1 MSTPPVAPYSAS
13 VRAGGFLIV
22 SGQIG
27 MRDGALVPGGVAAQL
42 HQAVANLAAI
52 LFEEGLSLDD
62 VRKTTVFLADIADY
76 DEMNANYVQLFAEPR
91 PARSAVG
98 VSGLPR
104 GALVEIEAWAL
115 TKPVFGSG
123 AGGFDSSL

>member
-1 MSTPPVAPYSAS
+1 
-13 VRAGGFLIV
+13 VRAGGFVIV

-27 MRDGALVPGGVAAQL
+27 LRDGALVGGGVAAQL
-42 HQAVANLAAI
+42 DQAVANLAAI
-52 LFEEGLSLDD
+52 LFEEGLTLDD

-76 DEMNANYVQLFAEPR
+76 DAMNAAYLELFQPLR

-98 VSGLPR
+98 VAGLPR

-115 TKPVFGSG
+115 ARPGFGSG
-123 AGGFDSSL
+123 DGGFDSAL